1 MRNGGGANAALLW
14 LFWQRGANCRASVV
28 SAAPHTAARA
38 RAAGGHEAAE
48 AVAETGESAMTAARA
63 CERKST
69 VTAIRILKEISFISM
84 CVI

>member
-1 MRNGGGANAALLW
+1 MVILAARSKLPRKCCVGSTAHGAR
-14 LFWQRGANCRASVV
+14 Q
-28 SAAPHTAARA
+28 TAAAVTKRL
-38 RAAGGHEAAE
+38 

>member
-1 MRNGGGANAALLW
+1 MGAAQTLPCYGY
-14 LFWQRGANCRASVV
+14 FG
-28 SAAPHTAARA
+28 SAEQTAAQVLCRQHRTRRA
-38 RAAGGHEAAE
+38 PERRAVTKRL